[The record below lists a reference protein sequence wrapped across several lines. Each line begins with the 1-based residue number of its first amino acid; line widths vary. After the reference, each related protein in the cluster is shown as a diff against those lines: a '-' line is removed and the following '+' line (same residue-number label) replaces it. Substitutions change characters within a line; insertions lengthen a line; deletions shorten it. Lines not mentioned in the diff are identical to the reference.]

1 MENSRSN
8 SNLQARA
15 PFKISSLLLRWEL
28 ILMVMLVVIM
38 VLNGGLSE
46 YFWDPTNLGDATPI
60 FAEKGI
66 IALAMAFLI
75 LCREIDL
82 SVASIIALSSLM
94 MGFAAKS
101 GADWLVLLLVGMGT
115 GTICGFFNG
124 FLVVRFAV
132 PSIAITL
139 GTMSLFRGIAQAVLG
154 DTALTDYPESFGN
167 LGQGY
172 ALPYTP
178 ISFLTFLILAVCVG
192 LFLARTRWGRNLY
205 AIGNNPDA
213 ARFSGIPVSTYRL
226 ALFTFSGTMAG
237 LSAVFLTSRI
247 TTTRPNIAQGWELDV
262 ITMVVLGGVSI
273 AGGVGNIVGVVLS
286 VLLLGMIQFG
296 MGLINIPGIV
306 ASIIIGILMVVAIAL
321 PPVIKRFVKP
331 GAKT

>member
-1 MENSRSN
+1 MENSRSTPVR
-8 SNLQARA
+8 ARA

-28 ILMVMLVVIM
+28 ILLVMLAVVMI
-38 VLNGGLSE
+38 VNGRLSE

-66 IALAMAFLI
+66 MVLGMALLI

-82 SVASIIALSSLM
+82 SVASIIALSSLL
-94 MGFAAKS
+94 MGFASRA
-101 GADWLVLLLVGMGT
+101 GADWFVLLLVGVGT
-115 GTICGFFNG
+115 GTVCGFLNG

-154 DTALTDYPESFGN
+154 DQALTAYPESFGN

-172 ALPYTP
+172 AFPYTP
-178 ISFLTFLILAVCVG
+178 ISFVVFLVLAVCVG
-192 LFLARTRWGRNLY
+192 VFLAKTRWGRNLY

-213 ARFSGIPVSTYRL
+213 ARFSGIPVSRYRL

-262 ITMVVLGGVSI
+262 ITMTVLGGVSI
-273 AGGVGNIVGVVLS
+273 AGGVGNIWGVVLS

-306 ASIIIGILMVVAIAL
+306 ASILIGWLMVFAIAL
-321 PPVIKRFVKP
+321 PPLIKRFVKP
-331 GAKT
+331 GTKS